1 MTADQPL
8 PFTPATPARRWLVT
22 LSDGTTRTVEA
33 HSFRVEAGALV
44 LVLPVGAAAAYAP
57 GQWHRIEQEATP

>member
-1 MTADQPL
+1 VGFIMTADQPL

-33 HSFRVEAGALV
+33 GALV